1 MFFKQV
7 NQHSPARPADV
18 HPCPLER
25 TGGSCY
31 LHSQDIPAC
40 GLQSELKIRFTK
52 RARKVDISILIKIGF
67 YFDRQA

>member
-1 MFFKQV
+1 MCI
-7 NQHSPARPADV
+7 PA
-18 HPCPLER
+18 PLEH

-31 LHSQDIPAC
+31 LHSKDIPAR
-40 GLQSELKIRFTK
+40 GFQSELKIRFTK

>member
-1 MFFKQV
+1 MCI
-7 NQHSPARPADV
+7 PA
-18 HPCPLER
+18 PLEH

-31 LHSQDIPAC
+31 PQSQDIPAR

-52 RARKVDISILIKIGF
+52 RAKKVDISILIKIGF

>member
-1 MFFKQV
+1 M
-7 NQHSPARPADV
+7 
-18 HPCPLER
+18 
-25 TGGSCY
+25 
-31 LHSQDIPAC
+31 HSQDIPAR